1 MVIDG
6 FPMNVTRFLN
16 VSFLLD
22 LITYQA
28 LVLEGIVN
36 APEEKPERPQIF
48 ESKLQKVICQK
59 YECPQ

>member
-1 MVIDG
+1 MLQDLSIYH
-6 FPMNVTRFLN
+6 F
-16 VSFLLD
+16 LD

-28 LVLEGIVN
+28 LVLEGVVN